1 MPNDTITAPE
11 GFRCAATACG
21 IKKTGALDLAVLAA
35 DATCTA
41 AAVFTRNRFCGCP
54 VTVGR
59 EHIRRGRLRAVVV
72 NSGCSNVATGA
83 RGLRDARSMCR
94 LTARGLGA
102 AETEV
107 LPSSTGVIG
116 RYLPMDRVRAGIR
129 AALQKL
135 SPDREAGEAFA
146 RAIMTTDTRPKQ
158 ACARVRIG
166 RQRITVA
173 GCCKGSGMIAPNMA
187 TMLAFLTTDA
197 GLPAGRLSR
206 LLRAA
211 VEPTF
216 NRITVDECPSTS
228 DTAALLASGRAGA
241 LTSDRAVRSFAD
253 ALLAVCGDLAC
264 QIVADG
270 EGATR
275 VLEIAVTGARSPADA
290 HTVARAVAVS
300 PLVKTAVHG
309 GDPNWGRIVQAVGAT
324 SAVFQ
329 PEKVRVWLAGTLLFA
344 RGGPARGLD
353 LRRLSSLMK
362 RPHVPVRIDLGAGR
376 ASDRVWTCDLS
387 REYVTINADYTT

>member
-1 MPNDTITAPE
+1 MPNQTITAPE
-11 GFRCAATACG
+11 GFRCGAAACG

-35 DATCTA
+35 DEACPA

-59 EHIRRGRLRAVVV
+59 QHIRRGRLRAVVV

-83 RGLRDARSMCR
+83 RGLRDARTMCR
-94 LTARGLGA
+94 LTARGLNA
-102 AETEV
+102 DETEI
-107 LPSSTGVIG
+107 LPASTGVIG

-129 AALQKL
+129 AALAGL
-135 SPDREAGEAFA
+135 SPGPGAGEAFA
-146 RAIMTTDTRPKQ
+146 RAIMTTDTRLKQ
-158 ACARVRIG
+158 ACTRVRIG
-166 RQRITVA
+166 RQRIAVA

-197 GLPAGRLSR
+197 GLPAGRLAR

-228 DTAALLASGRAGA
+228 DTVALLAGGRAGA
-241 LTSDRAVRSFAD
+241 LTSDRAIRAFAEALRS
-253 ALLAVCGDLAC
+253 VCGDLAR

-275 VLEIAVTGARSPADA
+275 VLEITVTGARSPREA
-290 HTVARAVAVS
+290 HATARAVAAS

-309 GDPNWGRIVQAVGAT
+309 GDPNWGRIVQAVGAVQAT
-324 SAVFQ
+324 YR

-353 LRRLSSLMK
+353 LRRLSARM
-362 RPHVPVRIDLGAGR
+362 RQPHVPVRIDLGAGK

-387 REYVTINADYTT
+387 REYVAINADYTT